1 MSRNPGNCETTS
13 CQGLRKSCP
22 VLNVAFEHPKL
33 RLKRIGPETVRGR
46 RASVMAHYA
55 TRIKRDSVGQ
65 LTNRQSQSR
74 VNPPVPLSERAREF
88 PNSRREAPRA
98 TLWVLLGPP
107 RATLFELLRGRGEKS
122 LFSLAENEKTP
133 GTGLTGQASW
143 CFCCC
148 FLVGK
153 RKLPASNPLRNVAR
167 EIRREVRFS

>member
-122 LFSLAENEKTP
+122 LFSLAENEKRLGLVNRP
-133 GTGLTGQASW
+133 GVLV
-143 CFCCC
+143 
-148 FLVGK
+148 FLLLFPVGK